1 MYTFVSK
8 KTFGQLL
15 DASHKHFILKKA
27 FDSESS
33 YIEVWF
39 ADKNSKPLVTEDKIS
54 IILVINWNGKYKK
67 RRVIQ
72 FNKEIVKGYVFLSL
86 VKYISKN
93 IDKNISKDLR
103 YKYSQKLLDHAKK
116 SATDELETISKRV
129 IQKSSEATGN
139 LIGNKTANRTK
150 KVSKIHNKIIQ
161 RQLQM
166 KMIKKYLKKYIYH
179 QKKGSKLLMV

>member
-39 ADKNSKPLVTEDKIS
+39 ADQNSKPLVTEDKIS
-54 IILVINWNGKYKK
+54 IIL
-67 RRVIQ
+67 VIQ